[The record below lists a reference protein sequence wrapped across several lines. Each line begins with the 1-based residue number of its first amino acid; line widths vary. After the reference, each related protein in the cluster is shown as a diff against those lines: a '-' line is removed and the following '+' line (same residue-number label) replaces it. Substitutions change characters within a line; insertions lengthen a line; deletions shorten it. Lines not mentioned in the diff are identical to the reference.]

1 MKTLHLYLTRQVLT
15 TLVMTVMVFTFVL
28 LLASVLKEVL
38 GLLVNRQATFFAL
51 AKAIGLLIPFVMVF
65 ALPMGMLTATL
76 LVFGRF
82 SADQELTAM
91 RASGVSLTAL
101 VTPVLLLSVACSG
114 LTAMINMQ
122 WAPQCRVAYNELLFS
137 IRNARPSTF
146 IPERTY
152 ITDLST
158 NSIVYVRKIR
168 GTNLEDVLIYTLGE
182 SNRMENYVSARRGT
196 LVFEPASNKV
206 RVTLFDGYRVVN
218 DPERPQ
224 TYNASETEF
233 TYDLKPGANRKGTA
247 VTDLTFWQLWDKA
260 QELEQLMSA
269 PLLLEKPPGG
279 DAPPRARS
287 TRAPARIDLVAP
299 VRVQIH
305 RQVAFSFSCIAFT
318 MIGIPL
324 GIRSH
329 RRETTAGILIALIL
343 VMVYYSF
350 WILGQSLETHSEWA
364 PHLILWIPNFIFQAV
379 GAVLLWRAN
388 RGV

>member
-1 MKTLHLYLTRQVLT
+1 
-15 TLVMTVMVFTFVL
+15 
-28 LLASVLKEVL
+28 
-38 GLLVNRQATFFAL
+38 
-51 AKAIGLLIPFVMVF
+51 
-65 ALPMGMLTATL
+65 MGMLTATL

-114 LTAMINMQ
+114 VTAMINMQ
-122 WAPQCRVAYNELLFS
+122 WAPQCRVAYNELLYS
-137 IRNARPSTF
+137 IRNERPATF

-152 ITDLST
+152 IYDFT
-158 NSIVYVRKIR
+158 NSIVYVHKIR
-168 GTNLEDVLIYTLGE
+168 GTNLEQVMIYTLGE
-182 SNRMENYVSARRGT
+182 SNRVENYVSAPRGS
-196 LVFEPASNKV
+196 LIFEPATSKV

-218 DPERPQ
+218 EAEKPQ
-224 TYNASETEF
+224 ASYAAETEF
-233 TYDLKPGANRKGTA
+233 TYDLKPGGTRKSTA

-260 QELEQLMSA
+260 EELERIMAS
-269 PLLLEKPPGG
+269 PLNLTRLPPG
-279 DAPPRARS
+279 DPARAKSVRPPS
-287 TRAPARIDLVAP
+287 RIDLVAP

-324 GIRSH
+324 GIRAH
-329 RRETTAGILIALIL
+329 RRETTTGIAIALIL
-343 VMVYYSF
+343 VALYYSF
-350 WILGQSLETHSEWA
+350 WVLGQSLETHSEWA

-388 RGV
+388 RGT